1 MSNKDKLKKLII
13 KDFDKNKNYNFILDK
28 MEDNNMGKYNK
39 FIIFG
44 CLVVLVLICG
54 IVVFNSEFKKLN
66 DNPKKEII
74 EDNIIFNNGGM
85 EKSNDS
91 IAARPVYVSIKS
103 KFSFLDNLVVPEGFV
118 ISNEMEVYV
127 SADQNDHN
135 MSKLWEYYLEYCAF
149 NSDKTECLNSFGI
162 SFTKEE
168 QILGMGLWKRDE
180 SKYKKSTINGYEVTL
195 YGSDDVSGKE
205 AFFEYDGYN
214 FYVASTHLTNEE
226 FINLIKSIIKD

>member
-1 MSNKDKLKKLII
+1 MSNKNKLKKVII

-39 FIIFG
+39 FIIPG
-44 CLVVLVLICG
+44 CLVILVLICG
-54 IVVFNSEFKKLN
+54 IVVINSDFKKLD

-91 IAARPVYVSIKS
+91 IVSRPVYVSIKS
-103 KFSFLDNLVVPEGFV
+103 KFSFLDNLAVPEGFV

-214 FYVASTHLTNEE
+214 FYVASTHLTKEE